1 MSASK
6 YNVVVSFTLVFAP
19 YGRKRRDV
27 TSAGARMGTKRL
39 ARRQKKSK
47 KKKNSVDTAAS
58 TTTTADPDEE
68 YQSCDMKVFVDYR
81 IRVFKEFLLEKYN
94 QVSSL
99 NYFNRIGRKS
109 KCVLV
114 CI

>member
-1 MSASK
+1 M
-6 YNVVVSFTLVFAP
+6 FAP

-58 TTTTADPDEE
+58 TTTTTDPDEE

-81 IRVFKEFLLEKYN
+81 IRLFKEYLLEKYN
-94 QVSSL
+94 QVTFYTLYELIISL
-99 NYFNRIGRKS
+99 ESTKNQIVF
-109 KCVLV
+109 
-114 CI
+114 

>member
-1 MSASK
+1 M
-6 YNVVVSFTLVFAP
+6 FAP

-58 TTTTADPDEE
+58 TTTTTDPDEE

-81 IRVFKEFLLEKYN
+81 IRLFKEYLLEKYN
-94 QVSSL
+94 QVTFYTFYELIILFTSAK
-99 NYFNRIGRKS
+99 NQIVF
-109 KCVLV
+109 
-114 CI
+114 

>member
-1 MSASK
+1 M
-6 YNVVVSFTLVFAP
+6 FAP

-27 TSAGARMGTKRL
+27 TSAGPRMGTKRL

-58 TTTTADPDEE
+58 TTTTTDPDEE

-81 IRVFKEFLLEKYN
+81 IRLFKEYLLEKYN
-94 QVSSL
+94 QVTFYTLYELIISL
-99 NYFNRIGRKS
+99 ESTKNQIVF
-109 KCVLV
+109 
-114 CI
+114 